1 MKEDF
6 SKLFPDDREEHTN
19 ETILR
24 QSQLIMLRMLKIV
37 DYICEKNSIDYW
49 LDSGTLLGAVRH
61 GGFIPWDDDIDI
73 AMPREH
79 YERFIKIVEQE
90 LPEDLY
96 FKCYDITENPKHTWG
111 NVIDKNS
118 RIIEKGAEDHVS
130 GLYID
135 IFPFDSY
142 SDNFFKRNF
151 SEKLHKHLFIKSFLV
166 NAPLK
171 KPFFKGSNL
180 PKNIVRLLSRLTIIF
195 SILNHKKIY
204 NLSLKSREERI
215 SSMKNNPKTNYG
227 YGTDIL
233 NWDKVYGSEVIY
245 PLKKMKFE
253 DGEFSVPNN
262 CHSFLVTQY
271 GGSYMTPP
279 PEYNR
284 YTHFNHVEPIVYK
297 KSCVN
302 NEEKQ
307 FVTK

>member
-1 MKEDF
+1 MTDF
-6 SKLFPDDREEHTN
+6 ETLFPDERNAHIN
-19 ETILR
+19 EPILR
-24 QSQLIMLRMLKIV
+24 QSQLVMLRILKIV
-37 DYICEKNSIDYW
+37 DYICKENNIDYW

-79 YERFIKIVEQE
+79 YDKFIEIISDK

-96 FKCYDITENPKHTWG
+96 FKSYDTPETSKHTWG
-111 NVIDKNS
+111 NVIDKKS
-118 RIIEKGAEDHVS
+118 RIIEKGAEDQLS

-135 IFPFDSY
+135 IFPLDSY

-151 SEKLHKHLFIKSFLV
+151 YEKLHKHLFIKSFLV

-180 PKNIVRLLSRLTIIF
+180 PKNIIRLLSRATIIF

-204 NLSLKSREERI
+204 NLSLKTREKRI
-215 SSMKNNPKTNYG
+215 ANMKNNAKTNYG

-233 NWDKVYGSEVIY
+233 NWDKVLKAEVIY
-245 PLKKMKFE
+245 PLKRMSFE
-253 DGEFSVPNN
+253 DGEFLVPND
-262 CHSFLVTQY
+262 CHSFLTTLY
-271 GGSYMTPP
+271 GSNYMTPP

-284 YTHFNHVEPIVYK
+284 YAHCENVKPIASK
-297 KSCVN
+297 EEIDEL
-302 NEEKQ
+302 NEVLKALP
-307 FVTK
+307 